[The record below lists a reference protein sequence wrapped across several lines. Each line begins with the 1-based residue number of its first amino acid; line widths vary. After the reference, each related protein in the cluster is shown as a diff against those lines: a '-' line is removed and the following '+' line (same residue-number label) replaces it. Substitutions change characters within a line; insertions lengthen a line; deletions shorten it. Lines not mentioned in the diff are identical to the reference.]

1 MKTFRYSLLCIS
13 WLIILHPAA
22 RAQDELRAAWQVTN
36 FDIAVS
42 GLGNDRFL
50 NARAT
55 LTLRNVGRGA
65 GSTVSLRISPKAEIK
80 AASVNG
86 ASAPFRTAPE
96 RNLLR
101 PTVTLPSPVT
111 PNGSVTVALDYRL
124 PVEENSGLAAIS
136 AVGSQFLQDP
146 REPLSFWYP
155 APNTSFALRGAD
167 YAPFRLRVAGDN
179 LVASGVDLVAS
190 GVEKPPGVYEQT
202 LNAQPFFLTGTWDS
216 ITGAAESRGI
226 SALLSK
232 GASADERKQAAA
244 LISLAANARTFYSG
258 LLGAAPDAPVR
269 LVAVTRGAGF
279 NDAGTVL
286 LNAAAFRRS
295 KIDSTTALLI
305 SESVARLWIG
315 GATPVRGEG
324 SGVLREGLARFLA
337 TLFLEKQ
344 FGAEVAEAER
354 ERQRSAFA
362 VVARRDAPLSRTTPL
377 DDTYFSSVSNKGA
390 MVWRLADHMLG
401 GDTFRGIVR
410 ALLQTARSDPNGLTL
425 AATRAALAERGGAG
439 FKTILDQELDQ
450 PSDLDLMIGVP
461 QARAGEWAVALRNLG
476 SVDVV
481 VTVAATTDRGERLTA
496 QATIPSRNFAEAV
509 FKTAS
514 RVVRVEVDP
523 EKLYPQLDFT
533 NDIAPRANTSENPL
547 TDASRLFD
555 AQEYGRA
562 EAAARGILAASPRMQ
577 EARILLARAMLGQNK
592 INDAE
597 KEFRLAVEDPL
608 PLPATLAW
616 ANLGLAE
623 ISMRRGQAGEAAQRF
638 NEAVRADAL
647 YGSTLAA
654 RAGRI
659 RAEAVTKTAPPV
671 DESARAFIAQLDQAI
686 RGGKKTE
693 MDPLVIPGELVR
705 FIRGVVGTQPEIWQ
719 TTVLRTEQLDA
730 NRLAADVSI
739 NARELGKDRAGT
751 AVLILV
757 RLGGS
762 WKLGGIEF
770 FEVR

>member
-1 MKTFRYSLLCIS
+1 MKTFRHSLLCIS
-13 WLIILHPAA
+13 WLIVLHPAA

-55 LTLRNVGRGA
+55 LTLRNVGRGS

-111 PNGSVTVALDYRL
+111 ANGSVTVVLDYRL

-136 AVGSQFLQDP
+136 PVGSQFLQDP

-155 APNTSFALRGAD
+155 TPNTSFALRGAD
-167 YAPFRLRVAGDN
+167 YAPFRLSVTGEN
-179 LVASGVDLVAS
+179 VVSS
-190 GVEKPPGVYEQT
+190 GVEKSPGVYEQT

-226 SALLSK
+226 SALLPK
-232 GASADERKQAAA
+232 GANADERKQAAA
-244 LISLAANARTFYSG
+244 LISLAANARSFYAG
-258 LLGAAPDAPVR
+258 LLGAAPDVPVR

-279 NDAGTVL
+279 NEAGTVL
-286 LNAAAFRRS
+286 LNAAAFRRT

-425 AATRAALAERGGAG
+425 AAIRAALAERGGAG

-476 SVDVV
+476 SVDAVV
-481 VTVAATTDRGERLTA
+481 KVAATTDRGERLTA
-496 QATIPSRNFAEAV
+496 EATIPSRNFAEAV

-533 NDIAPRANTSENPL
+533 NDIAPRASTSENPL

-623 ISMRRGQAGEAAQRF
+623 ISMHRGQAAEAAPRF
-638 NEAVRADAL
+638 NEAMRADAL

-659 RAEAVTKTAPPV
+659 RAEAAAKTAPPV

-686 RGGKKTE
+686 RSGKKTE
-693 MDPLVIPGELVR
+693 MDLMVISGELVR

-730 NRLAADVSI
+730 NRLAADVGI

-762 WKLGGIEF
+762 WRLGGIEF